1 MAFDVIPGGH
11 FNFRQ
16 RVGKVFDLSRVQRQ
30 MICEKFHSVDR
41 FFPSSKPCHCC
52 GYKKEDL
59 ALNDKKECCPA
70 YGETHDREVSASI
83 NLYYVGLVRPK
94 LKPVE

>member
-1 MAFDVIPGGH
+1 MAFDAIPEGH

-16 RVGKVFDLSRVQRQ
+16 RVGKVSDPHRVQRR
-30 MICEKFHSVDR
+30 MVCKNFHSVDR

-59 ALNDKKECCPA
+59 TLNDRTECCPA
-70 YGETHDREVSASI
+70 YDETHDRKVSASI
-83 NLYYVGLVRPK
+83 NLYYVGLVRPE